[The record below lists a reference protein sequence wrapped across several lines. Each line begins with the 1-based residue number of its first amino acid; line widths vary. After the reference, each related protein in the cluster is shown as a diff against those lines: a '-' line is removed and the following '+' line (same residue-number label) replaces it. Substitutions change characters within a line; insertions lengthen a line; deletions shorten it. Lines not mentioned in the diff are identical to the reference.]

1 MWEILGHSNRNNGLG
16 VISTVITVQAVKR
29 TCDIVNDGY
38 KKINKAMYI
47 AYALSLIE
55 EL

>member
-1 MWEILGHSNRNNGLG
+1 MWEILGHSKRNNDLG
-16 VISTVITVQAVKR
+16 VISRVITVQAVKR
-29 TCDIVNDGY
+29 ACDIVNDGY

-47 AYALSLIE
+47 AYALLLIE